1 MLKTLKNSAI
11 FGAIATLFGI
21 SIASTPAQAQI
32 ETSFGTFAPTVTAT
46 TNYIFRGLS
55 QSKKGPALQGNLEY
69 TYAIGDFTPYLGAF
83 ASNTRFPANNTP
95 AGSQTIRQHLEVD
108 LFGGVRYA
116 TPLAGLT
123 LDAGFISYTYPN
135 NTADSTSGGIGPNT
149 YGNPQ
154 WNEVYGK
161 FAYDFGLATAVGSVF
176 YAKDFSYASGKGVYY
191 EGGFDVPLPYDFLL
205 SGRVGRQTI
214 EYNWAFGAPDY
225 TTWNVGL
232 ARDFDVPFTFTLA
245 ALYSDTNIKKGS
257 SLGFD
262 RIGNTNGV
270 LQPDA
275 YEQTKGQ
282 VSFSFI
288 KKF

>member
-1 MLKTLKNSAI
+1 MLKTLKNSAVL
-11 FGAIATLFGI
+11 GAIATLFGI
-21 SIASTPAQAQI
+21 SVASTPAQAQI
-32 ETSFGTFAPTVTAT
+32 ETSFGNFAPSVIAT
-46 TNYIFRGLS
+46 SNYIFRGLS
-55 QSKKGPALQGNLEY
+55 QSKREPALQANLEY
-69 TYAIGDFTPYLGAF
+69 TYPIGDFTPYLGAF
-83 ASNTRFPANNTP
+83 ASTVRFPANNTP
-95 AGSQTIRQHLEVD
+95 AGSQTMRQHVELD

-135 NTADSTSGGIGPNT
+135 NTADQNKSGGPNT

-161 FAYDFGLATAVGSVF
+161 FAYDFSLAVAVGSVF
-176 YAKDFSYASGKGVYY
+176 YAKDFSYAGGEAWYY
-191 EGGFDVPLPYDFLL
+191 EGGFDVPLPYAFLL

-214 EYNWAFGAPDY
+214 QNNYSFGVPDY

-232 ARDFDVPFTFTLA
+232 ARDFEVPFTFTLA
-245 ALYSDTNIKKGS
+245 AVYSDTNIKKGS
-257 SLGFD
+257 SLGLD
-262 RIGNTNGV
+262 KVAGTPGV
-270 LQPDA
+270 LLSDT

-282 VSFSFI
+282 VALSFI

>member
-1 MLKTLKNSAI
+1 MLKMLKNSAGI
-11 FGAIATLFGI
+11 GAIAALFGI
-21 SIASTPAQAQI
+21 SVASTPAHAQI
-32 ETSFGTFAPTVTAT
+32 ETSFGTFAPSITAT
-46 TNYIFRGLS
+46 SNYIFRGLS
-55 QSKKGPALQGNLEY
+55 QSKRGPAIQGNLEY
-69 TYAIGDFTPYLGAF
+69 TYAVGDFTPYLGAF
-83 ASNTRFPANNTP
+83 ASTVNFPSNNTP
-95 AGSQTIRQHLEVD
+95 AGQQNIRQWTEVD

-135 NTADSTSGGIGPNT
+135 NTADKNVSGGANN
-149 YGNPQ
+149 YGSPQ
-154 WNEVYGK
+154 WNEYYGK

-176 YAKDFSYASGKGVYY
+176 YANDFSYAGGTAWYY
-191 EGGFDVPLPYDFLL
+191 EGGFDVPLPYEVLF

-214 EYNWAFGAPDY
+214 ENNYSFGAPDY

-232 ARDFDVPFTFTLA
+232 AREFDFPITFTLSA
-245 ALYSDTNIKKGS
+245 VYSDTNIKKGS

-262 RIGNTNGV
+262 KVSNTQGV
-270 LQPDA
+270 LLSDS

-282 VSFSFI
+282 FSLSLI